1 MSASTKRGFKTLVA
15 REILAP
21 SGVVVSSWGP
31 RDACARIASVK
42 LVPGCAFDPGAFR
55 PPADAESPT
64 VGVGHNFAAIASG
77 VPHPAPL
84 FFFRSACLAIQTAA
98 SSPSDATD
106 ASGVGQN
113 EDPLSAVRRSNV
125 GRSKHAP
132 FRIEPHAGQAPEN
145 DVNASNK
152 QGSDVLHED
161 EPGSHLANDP
171 HVLAPEPGPR
181 AIDDAGSR
189 SGAADVLAGESA
201 NDEIHAS
208 TPRAAVEGGHVRP
221 DRRLIQ
227 PTVRHAR
234 DQYRRSVSFPLHVA
248 DRSSDSSVPEPKVEP
263 SDAGEETDG
272 T

>member
-1 MSASTKRGFKTLVA
+1 M
-15 REILAP
+15 
-21 SGVVVSSWGP
+21 
-31 RDACARIASVK
+31 ASVR

-64 VGVGHNFAAIASG
+64 VGVG
-77 VPHPAPL
+77 
-84 FFFRSACLAIQTAA
+84 
-98 SSPSDATD
+98 
-106 ASGVGQN
+106 QN

-125 GRSKHAP
+125 GRSEHAP
-132 FRIEPHAGQAPEN
+132 FRIEPHAGQVPEN

-152 QGSDVLHED
+152 QGPNVLHED

-171 HVLAPEPGPR
+171 RVLTPQPGARPVDDSGAAP
-181 AIDDAGSR
+181 
-189 SGAADVLAGESA
+189 GAADVLAGESA

-208 TPRAAVEGGHVRP
+208 APRATIEGADVRP

-234 DQYRRSVSFPLHVA
+234 DQYRRSVSLPLHVT
-248 DRSSDSSVPEPKVEP
+248 DRSSDSSVPESKVEP